1 MVAGDVAAVGVR
13 VVRFRIGRI
22 RGVASPWVAP
32 GTYTVRLTA
41 DGQTATQPIAIKLD
55 PRVKVTPEV
64 QQIFTLTTQLET
76 YARNASAA
84 QKEARAL
91 LDKLK
96 TTAASDARIT
106 ELERIAPMEAP
117 GGGGGGGRG
126 GRGGGRGAI
135 DASGDTPAPTTL
147 SNIGTQLV
155 AAAMAMQGSEMPP
168 TAAELEAC
176 RKQEAAYTA
185 LMAKWA
191 ALKAPKP
198 VAASKP

>member
-1 MVAGDVAAVGVR
+1 
-13 VVRFRIGRI
+13 
-22 RGVASPWVAP
+22 
-32 GTYTVRLTA
+32 
-41 DGQTATQPIAIKLD
+41 
-55 PRVKVTPEV
+55 VTPEV

-76 YARNASAA
+76 YARNAAVA
-84 QKEARAL
+84 EKEAQAL
-91 LDKLK
+91 LAKLK
-96 TTAASDARIT
+96 TSAASDARIA

-117 GGGGGGGRG
+117 AGGGGGRGGGRG

-135 DASGDTPAPTTL
+135 DASGDTPAPVTL
-147 SNIGTQLV
+147 GNIGTQLV

-191 ALKAPKP
+191 ALKTPKP
-198 VAASKP
+198 AVAAKH